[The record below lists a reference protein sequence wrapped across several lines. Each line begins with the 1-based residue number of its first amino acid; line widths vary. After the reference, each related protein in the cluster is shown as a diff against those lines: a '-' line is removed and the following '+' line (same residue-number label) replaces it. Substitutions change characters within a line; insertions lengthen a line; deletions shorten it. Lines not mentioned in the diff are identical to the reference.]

1 MLHTGSTLHSDYSGA
16 GKALWIWLALGIAAE
31 LLFPSLR
38 SSDPRFGWLPF
49 WFIVAPLIDLAIL
62 RRCWLAQTSR
72 ALLVHMRHRRRR
84 ARPQAQ
90 RWSRRRMMRM
100 PRKGERALPADA
112 IADARAPELPTV

>member
-1 MLHTGSTLHSDYSGA
+1 MARSNSKLHSDYSSSA
-16 GKALWIWLALGIAAE
+16 MALWIWLALGVAAE

-72 ALLVHMRHRRRR
+72 ALFVRMRRLRRS
-84 ARPQAQ
+84 ARPQAR
-90 RWSRRRMMRM
+90 RWSRRRTLRKATTSTTERM
-100 PRKGERALPADA
+100 SL
-112 IADARAPELPTV
+112 